1 MSEVAAHPI
10 PRRGRLWVVAVLAFG
25 LFALGYSIVSIA
37 TQQSGKPVVK
47 IVGINEAQEIFGG
60 VEQEGSRLGSSSAPV
75 TIQVFN
81 DLQCSS
87 CRQAFL
93 STIPGLVE
101 RYVRPGAA
109 KLLYRNYSVA
119 ESSTEV
125 GFYGAE
131 AAAQQGEGWQ
141 YTYLFFRNQEE
152 AKRRGVDQGFLDS
165 VANGVEELNVPE
177 WESYLEK
184 NGGSNGPIARR
195 LAASEKLATDLG
207 VRLPRVVG
215 EGEEGAQI
223 EGQAM
228 VVTGPKGSRT
238 LEEGPSL
245 GQVEAAIEA
254 VR

>member
-1 MSEVAAHPI
+1 MSELAVQPL
-10 PRRGRLWVVAVLAFG
+10 PRRGRFWVIGLLAIG
-25 LFALGYSIVSIA
+25 VFALGYSLVGIA
-37 TQQSGKPVVK
+37 TQKGGRPPVR
-47 IVGINEAQEIFGG
+47 IVGVSEAQQIFGG
-60 VEQEGSRLGSSSAPV
+60 LEQADERLGPPGASV

-93 STIPGLVE
+93 TTIPSLVE
-101 RYVRPGAA
+101 RYVRAGEV
-109 KLLYRNYSVA
+109 KMIYRHYSVS
-119 ESSTEV
+119 ENPTEE

-131 AAAQQGEGWQ
+131 AAAQQGDGWQ

-152 AKRRGVDQGFLDS
+152 AKRRGVNRGFLDS
-165 VANGVEELNVPE
+165 IANGVEELNVPE
-177 WESYLEK
+177 WESYLDH
-184 NGGSNGPIARR
+184 NGGPGGAIAKK

-207 VRLPRVVG
+207 VRLPREVQA
-215 EGEEGAQI
+215 GEEGVQV

-228 VVTGPKGSRT
+228 VITGPGGSRT

-245 GQVEAAIEA
+245 AKIEAAIKA

>member
-1 MSEVAAHPI
+1 MSELAAQSI
-10 PRRGRLWVVAVLAFG
+10 PRRGRLWVIAVFAMG
-25 LFALGYSIVSIA
+25 LFALGYSLVNIA
-37 TQQSGKPVVK
+37 TQHGGEPVVK
-47 IVGINEAQEIFGG
+47 IVGISEAQEIFGG
-60 VEQEGSRLGSSSAPV
+60 VEQAGDRLGSSSAPV

-81 DLQCSS
+81 DLQCAS

-93 STIPGLVE
+93 STIPRLVE
-101 RYVRPGAA
+101 RYVRPGDV
-109 KLLYRNYSVA
+109 KLLYRHYSVA
-119 ESSTEV
+119 ESPTEL

-184 NGGSNGPIARR
+184 NGGPHGLIAKK

-207 VRLPRVVG
+207 VRLPREVQA
-215 EGEEGAQI
+215 GEEGVQV

-228 VVTGPKGSRT
+228 IVTGPNGSHT
-238 LEEGPSL
+238 LQEGPSL
-245 GQVEAAIEA
+245 GQVEAAIKA

>member
-10 PRRGRLWVVAVLAFG
+10 PRRGRLWVIAVLAFG
-25 LFALGYSIVSIA
+25 FFVLGYSLISIA
-37 TQQSGKPVVK
+37 TQKGGKPVVR
-47 IVGINEAQEIFGG
+47 IAGISEAQEIFGG
-60 VEQEGSRLGSSSAPV
+60 LEQAGDRLGSSSAPV

-93 STIPGLVE
+93 GTIPGLVE
-101 RYVRPGAA
+101 GYVRPGDV
-109 KLLYRNYSVA
+109 KLLYRHYSVA
-119 ESSTEV
+119 ESPTEL

-141 YTYLFFRNQEE
+141 YTFLFFRNQEE
-152 AKRRGVDQGFLDS
+152 AKRQGIDQNFLDS
-165 VANGVEELNVPE
+165 IANGVEELNVPE

-184 NGGSNGPIARR
+184 NGGPNGSIAKK
-195 LAASEKLATDLG
+195 LATSEKLATDLG
-207 VRLPRVVG
+207 IRIPREVQG
-215 EGEEGAQI
+215 GEEGVQV

-228 VVTGPKGSRT
+228 IVTGPKGSRT
-238 LEEGPSL
+238 LQEGPNL
-245 GQVEAAIEA
+245 GQVEAAIKA